1 MSKTFNFAGTCVVDN
16 VTVYKFANDAG
27 RAAVLEKLGA
37 KDVNM
42 IKLPFAMGKDE
53 AIDWLTSQ
61 GITAGWRR
69 AAKIAQS
76 AKPAKKAAVAKVA
89 TPVAKVKRV
98 GDAPRKGQD
107 PDEFMQQWWA
117 KQEALV
123 GDRFYPKKTA

>member
-1 MSKTFNFAGTCVVDN
+1 
-16 VTVYKFANDAG
+16 
-27 RAAVLEKLGA
+27 
-37 KDVNM
+37 
-42 IKLPFAMGKDE
+42 MGKDE

-76 AKPAKKAAVAKVA
+76 AKPAKKATVAKVA

-107 PDEFMQQWWA
+107 PEEFMQQWWA

-123 GDRFYPKKTA
+123 GDRFTSKKAA